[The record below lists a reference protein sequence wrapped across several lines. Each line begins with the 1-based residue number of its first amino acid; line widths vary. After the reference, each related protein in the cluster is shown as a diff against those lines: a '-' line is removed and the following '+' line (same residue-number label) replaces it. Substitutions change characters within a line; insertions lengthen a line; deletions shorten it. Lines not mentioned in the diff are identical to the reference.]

1 MAALKNLEN
10 LVNQAVDEVLQKLLP
25 TLREQLVRQVWKAL
39 EPELAGA
46 AASEPAAPVDE
57 SEKLNR
63 CLAAIQT
70 GTTQVEILDAL
81 IEAASKFALRT
92 ALFVV
97 RGANAVG
104 WRARGFSDNEGVRST
119 PLELSFGLAAKAIQ
133 ARGAVSGPSSEFTV
147 EFADKFGASAQD
159 GLMLPLLV
167 RDKAVALVYADGGT
181 EGQEIDTSALQTLI
195 RVTGL
200 WLEVF
205 ATRKAAGATTTTVP
219 ASVPSRPE
227 PQAMA
232 AAATVA
238 APVVS
243 APPAVVEPAPV
254 SEPEPPAPVEVA
266 AVEAAPAP
274 APAPAAVPIPAGEDG
289 EVHKKARRFAKLLVD
304 EIKLYNQGKVTEGRQ
319 NRDLYD
325 RLKDDIEKSRA
336 SYEKRYGNT
345 VAKDGDYFNQELV
358 RILADN
364 DTALLGNN
372 FRR

>member
-1 MAALKNLEN
+1 MPELNYLEN
-10 LVNQAVDEVLQKLLP
+10 LVNRAVDDVLKNLLP
-25 TLREQLVRQVWKAL
+25 SLREQLVRQVVQAL
-39 EPELAGA
+39 QPVLASTGAETPA
-46 AASEPAAPVDE
+46 AAAVPADDN
-57 SEKLNR
+57 EKLSR

-81 IEAASKFALRT
+81 IEAVSNFASRT

-104 WRARGFSDNEGVRST
+104 WRARGFSDNEAVRST

-133 ARGAVSGPSSEFTV
+133 ARGAVTGPSSEFTP
-147 EFADKFGASAQD
+147 EFDIKFAASTQN

-167 RDKAVALVYADGGT
+167 RDKAVALVYADGGP
-181 EGQEIDTSALQTLI
+181 EGKSLDISALQTLI
-195 RVTGL
+195 RMTGL

-205 ATRKAAGATTTTVP
+205 ATRKASGAAVASPAPSAPAVP
-219 ASVPSRPE
+219 A
-227 PQAMA
+227 QAMA
-232 AAATVA
+232 AVAA

-243 APPAVVEPAPV
+243 APPSAPVAVEPEPEPAP
-254 SEPEPPAPVEVA
+254 PEPVAQPV
-266 AVEAAPAP
+266 AVVQAAPLPP
-274 APAPAAVPIPAGEDG
+274 ASEEG

-304 EIKLYNQGKVTEGRQ
+304 EIKLYNQAKVTEGRQ

-325 RLKDDIEKSRA
+325 RLKEDIEKSRA
-336 SYEKRYGNT
+336 SYEKRYGGT

-364 DTALLGNN
+364 DTTLLGNN
-372 FRR
+372 FPR